1 MELVARTTCFVAR
14 SIWSDVAAI
23 HAAVRRLTKDTQH
36 REMRCL
42 ERRTDTR
49 LPFQRPV
56 HVRTLRNEEQA
67 PDIDGAEIVTAYT
80 RDIAPNGIGLL
91 HDQPLASGRV
101 LLTFELL
108 GGAPLSLVA
117 ELTWCR
123 YIGDFWHLSGGR
135 LIGVATGAGQPAP
148 ARVLNEESEA

>member
-1 MELVARTTCFVAR
+1 
-14 SIWSDVAAI
+14 
-23 HAAVRRLTKDTQH
+23 
-36 REMRCL
+36 MRCL

-56 HVRTLRNEEQA
+56 HVTPLRDDEQA
-67 PDIDGAEIVTAYT
+67 LDIDGSDIVTAYT
-80 RDIAPNGIGLL
+80 RDITPTGIGLL

-108 GGAPLSLVA
+108 GGASLSLVA

-123 YIGDFWHLSGGR
+123 YIGGFWYLSGGR
-135 LIGVATGAGQPAP
+135 LIEVATVAGQRAP
-148 ARVLNEESEA
+148 ARVVDEESQA

>member
-1 MELVARTTCFVAR
+1 MQFVAPTTCAVAR
-14 SIWSDVAAI
+14 SPRSDVEAI
-23 HAAVRRLTKDTQH
+23 HAALHRLAKDSQH

-49 LPFQRPV
+49 LRFQRPV
-56 HVRTLRNEEQA
+56 HVTPLRDDEQA
-67 PDIDGAEIVTAYT
+67 LESGGSEVVTAYT
-80 RDIAPNGIGLL
+80 RDITPAGIGLL

-117 ELTWCR
+117 ELTWNR
-123 YIGDFWHLSGGR
+123 YIGGCWHLSGGR
-135 LIGVATGAGQPAP
+135 LIEVATVAGQRAL
-148 ARVLNEESEA
+148 ARMVHEESEA